1 MPYVDVVL
9 RSTDLAAT
17 IEHMAAMRIVVERT
31 SERTI
36 KLIWDD
42 GDKVVIAE
50 TPLLI
55 CVDLDTLEPTGA
67 LVFMVRLTKFYASNL
82 LDYLLTDTT
91 ICDWREDVWVDTGE
105 VDEEEEP
112 IMALEPIPE
121 YPIVSVEVDEEEE
134 PIMALEPI
142 PEYPIVSVDAE
153 GQPVLKMQQPGVIV
167 R

>member
-1 MPYVDVVL
+1 MVTTKYVDVIL
-9 RSTDLAAT
+9 RSTNLAAT
-17 IEHMAAMRIVVERT
+17 IEHMAAMRIIVERT

-36 KLIWDD
+36 KLQWDD

-55 CVDLDTLEPTGA
+55 CVDTDTLEPTGV
-67 LVFMVRLTKFYASNL
+67 LVFAVRLTEFYASNL
-82 LDYLLTDTT
+82 LEYIATGAT

-121 YPIVSVEVDEEEE
+121 YPIVSV
-134 PIMALEPI
+134 
-142 PEYPIVSVDAE
+142 DAE
-153 GQPVLKMQQPGVIV
+153 GQLVLKMQQPGVVV